1 MEFLGYLLSI
11 IIIKQNLIQIVQLIE
26 DIIGI
31 TFCLTVLAIILF

>member
-1 MEFLGYLLSI
+1 MEFLGYLLS